1 MDPQYGTLLVSL
13 FFSVSCFVMLI
24 VGGLS
29 VLAVMAMAGH
39 FDVTEHKTLIIPSA
53 DTREILDEVAP
64 YEEAGWVVKSAFVSD
79 AHGRALVVILERKR
93 RKLFK

>member
-29 VLAVMAMAGH
+29 VLFVLALAGH
-39 FDVTEHKTLIIPSA
+39 FDITQHKTLIIPSA
-53 DTREILDEVAP
+53 DVREILDEVEP
-64 YEEAGWVVKSAFVSD
+64 YENDGWAVKSAFVSD
-79 AHGRALVVILERKR
+79 AHGRALVVLLERKR
-93 RKLFK
+93 RKIFK